1 MRRIHHFI
9 LNDKGNN
16 MATFKG
22 NAVTLTGK
30 EVKVGDKAPKV
41 DLVAGDLSLK
51 SVGGASGK
59 YQVIN
64 VVPSL
69 DTGVCATQTR
79 KFNEKAASLPNT
91 EVFVVSLDLPFAQGR
106 FCSTEGIK
114 NVVALSDFRNKEFG
128 NAYGVILADSPLQG
142 LLTRAVFVVN
152 PNGEVVH
159 KEIVSEITTEPN
171 YDAALNVVK

>member
-1 MRRIHHFI
+1 MV
-9 LNDKGNN
+9 
-16 MATFKG
+16 TFKG
-22 NAVTLTGK
+22 SAVTLAGK
-30 EVKVGDKAPKV
+30 EVKVGDKAPKI

-59 YQVIN
+59 FQIIN

-79 KFNEKAASLPNT
+79 KFNEKAASLSNA

-114 NVVALSDFRNKEFG
+114 NVTALSDFKNKDFG
-128 NAYGVILADSPLQG
+128 NAYGVVLAGSPLEG

-152 PNGEVVH
+152 PNGEIVY
-159 KEIVSEITTEPN
+159 KEIVSEITSEPN
-171 YDAALNVVK
+171 YEAALKAVK

>member
-1 MRRIHHFI
+1 
-9 LNDKGNN
+9 

-22 NAVTLTGK
+22 NAVTLAGK

-79 KFNEKAASLPNT
+79 TFNEKAASLPNT

-106 FCSTEGIK
+106 FCSTEGIN

-128 NAYGVILADSPLQG
+128 NNYGVILADSPLQG

-152 PNGEVVH
+152 PNGEVVY

-171 YDAALNVVK
+171 YDAALNAVK